1 VRTVVTLMGVAVAV
15 AGCTGSTPMPSV
27 SATPSSSPSASAQ
40 ASLTPE
46 ASRAQQIA
54 DGIVAHYPVGSVVA
68 AAYVTAAYGDYT
80 GSLPDTAGL
89 PSAPASTDIVLII
102 EVAGWLPPQH
112 STYLGNTHDTSVI
125 VTYDLTLGAE
135 VGRTW
140 AYDPSSPDIPG
151 STASPGD
158 RFSDLRH
165 FGTPI
170 PLTVATGS

>member
-1 VRTVVTLMGVAVAV
+1 LRSVVALISVAVAV
-15 AGCTGSTPMPSV
+15 AGCTGSTTMPSV
-27 SATPSSSPSASAQ
+27 DATPSSSPSASAQ
-40 ASLTPE
+40 ASQTP
-46 ASRAQQIA
+46 APSRAQQIA

-68 AAYVTAAYGDYT
+68 AAYVAATYDDYT

-89 PSAPASTDIVLII
+89 PSAPASTDTVLII

-112 STYLGNTHDTSVI
+112 STYLGNTHDTSVS
-125 VTYDLTLGAE
+125 VTYDLTLGVE

-140 AYDPSSPDIPG
+140 FYDPASPDIPNLA
-151 STASPGD
+151 ASPGD